1 MKKSFCVLLFICVSY
16 LIQGCGI
23 GADSTK
29 KLSGGY
35 FYHDE
40 GGDIKDILCEK
51 PNGGEIPST
60 VIDFDYD
67 KDFIIAK
74 QKPKIPQDPL
84 YSKVYQYNDGRDKY
98 YFWLIVIKK
107 DLVLGPLGEKEFSI
121 IRKEYNVP
129 DKLSLK

>member
-1 MKKSFCVLLFICVSY
+1 MKKTFCVLLFICVLY
-16 LIQGCGI
+16 LIQGCNI

-35 FYHDE
+35 FYRNE
-40 GGDIKDILCEK
+40 GGDIKDILCEN

-84 YSKVYQYNDGRDKY
+84 YNKGYQYNDGRDKY

-107 DLVLGPLGEKEFSI
+107 DLVFGPLSEKEFSI
-121 IRKEYNVP
+121 VRKEYNVP